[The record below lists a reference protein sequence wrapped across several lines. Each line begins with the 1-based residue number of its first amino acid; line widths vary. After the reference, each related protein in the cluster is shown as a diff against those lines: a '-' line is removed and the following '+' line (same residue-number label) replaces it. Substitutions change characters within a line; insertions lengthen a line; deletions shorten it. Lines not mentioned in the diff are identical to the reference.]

1 MLFVVVGCSENN
13 KLSPIDKQYT
23 EADTL
28 EIKTKKTEYSKDVKV
43 IRYIIKNN
51 SEFKASYGTY
61 VYLNMLKD
69 GEWYTVEFNSEDYGF
84 TDILFSLPA
93 HEQTEEELHLE
104 NAFNLPL
111 DEGEY
116 RIVLEGDGN
125 SATISN
131 TFTVK

>member
-1 MLFVVVGCSENN
+1 
-13 KLSPIDKQYT
+13 
-23 EADTL
+23 
-28 EIKTKKTEYSKDVKV
+28 
-43 IRYIIKNN
+43 
-51 SEFKASYGTY
+51 
-61 VYLNMLKD
+61 MLKD